1 MEFRLTSVLIGLLVS
16 MSCYAQVFPPVNCSN
31 LNGQTVNLPTSK
43 EKYAVLLVTFG
54 KKGNEAAKTWVDP
67 LVQKFIR
74 KSGLLDAF
82 FTADVY
88 ALSIVNSAEWA
99 MIRSQDQK
107 IKADI
112 PSELISNLVYSQ
124 TNPQPILDV
133 LGEKA
138 KNTATVLLIQSDGK
152 IIRIV
157 SGDYSDKK
165 LEELEEG
172 FE

>member
-1 MEFRLTSVLIGLLVS
+1 
-16 MSCYAQVFPPVNCSN
+16 MSCYAQVFPPVSCSN
-31 LNGQTVNLPTSK
+31 LNGQTINLPTSK

-54 KKGNEAAKTWVDP
+54 KKGNEAAETWVDP

-99 MIRSQDQK
+99 MIRSQDHK
-107 IKADI
+107 IKSDVPA
-112 PSELISNLVYSQ
+112 ELLPNLVYSQ
-124 TNPQPILDV
+124 TNPQPVLDV
-133 LGEKA
+133 IGEKA
-138 KNTATVLLIQSDGK
+138 KNTATVLLVQSDGK
-152 IIRIV
+152 IIRMV
-157 SGDYSDKK
+157 SGEFSDKK

>member
-1 MEFRLTSVLIGLLVS
+1 MKFNWINTLIGILIS
-16 MSCYAQVFPPVNCSN
+16 IGCHAQVLPTVSCSN
-31 LNGQTVNLPTSK
+31 LSGQTFSLPSAK
-43 EKYAVLLVTFG
+43 EKYSILLVTFS
-54 KKGNEAAKTWVDP
+54 KKGNEAAETWVDP

-99 MIRSQDQK
+99 MIRSQEQK

-112 PSELISNLVYSQ
+112 PAELLSNLVYSQ
-124 TNPQPILDV
+124 TSPQPILDI

-138 KNTATVLLIQSDGK
+138 KNSATVLLVQSDGK
-152 IIRIV
+152 IIRMV
-157 SGDYSDKK
+157 SGEYSDKK

>member
-1 MEFRLTSVLIGLLVS
+1 MKFRWTSVLIGLLVS
-16 MSCYAQVFPPVNCSN
+16 MYCHAQVFPPVTCSN
-31 LNGQTVNLPTSK
+31 LNGQTITLPSSK
-43 EKYAVLLVTFG
+43 EKYSVLLVTFG
-54 KKGNEAAKTWVDP
+54 KKGNEAAETWVDP

-107 IKADI
+107 IKSDVPA
-112 PSELISNLVYSQ
+112 ELLSNLVYSQ
-124 TNPQPILDV
+124 TNPQPVLDV
-133 LGEKA
+133 IGEKA
-138 KNTATVLLIQSDGK
+138 KNTATVLLIQQDGK
-152 IIRIV
+152 IIRMV
-157 SGDYSDKK
+157 SGEFSDKK
-165 LEELEEG
+165 LEELEDG